1 MKKKTA
7 LIVLSVMLGTLLYS
21 LDQLVVATAM
31 PQIVR
36 ELNGLSQLSWIFTA
50 YMLTSTITIPIYGK
64 LSDVYGRKNFY
75 IIGIV
80 VFLVGSFLSGM
91 ARNMIQLIIF
101 RALQGIGGGAMMV
114 NAQAIIGDI
123 FPPAERGRWQG
134 LNMSMYGLATIAGPL
149 LGGWL
154 TDSFSWRWVFYIN
167 IPIGIITIVVA
178 AVSIPR
184 VLCDSL

>member
-1 MKKKTA
+1 
-7 LIVLSVMLGTLLYS
+7 MLGTLLYS
-21 LDQLVVATAM
+21 LDQLIVATAM
-31 PQIVR
+31 PTIVLD
-36 ELNGLSQLSWIFTA
+36 LNGLSQLSWVFTA
-50 YMLTSTITIPIYGK
+50 YMLASTVTIPIYGK
-64 LSDVYGRKNFY
+64 LSDIYGRKNLY

-80 VFLVGSFLSGM
+80 IFLAGSLLSGIAHGM
-91 ARNMIQLIIF
+91 TQLIIF

-134 LNMSMYGLATIAGPL
+134 LNMSMYGIATIAGPL

-167 IPIGIITIVVA
+167 IPIGILAIGIVALNAPPGSSSPRIEVLTT
-178 AVSIPR
+178 R
-184 VLCDSL
+184 VLF